1 MTHPRHPQ
9 ASDQS
14 NGREGN
20 EFVCVREGDREGEAD
35 RKRKKM
41 NGSTASVCDTFPEPK
56 NREKQMF
63 ITERKVES
71 RFLKIP

>member
-20 EFVCVREGDREGEAD
+20 EFVCVRERETGREAD

-41 NGSTASVCDTFPEPK
+41 NGSTPSVCDTFPKPK
-56 NREKQMF
+56 KEKQMF
-63 ITERKVES
+63 ITA
-71 RFLKIP
+71 

>member
-20 EFVCVREGDREGEAD
+20 EFVCVREGEAD
-35 RKRKKM
+35 GKRKKM
-41 NGSTASVCDTFPEPK
+41 NGSTPSVCNTFPKPK
-56 NREKQMF
+56 KRNKC
-63 ITERKVES
+63 
-71 RFLKIP
+71 L

>member
-20 EFVCVREGDREGEAD
+20 EFVCEREGDREGEAD
-35 RKRKKM
+35 RKHKKM
-41 NGSTASVCDTFPEPK
+41 NGSTPSVCMRYIPK
-56 NREKQMF
+56 KREREKQMF
-63 ITERKVES
+63 ITERKVVTFS
-71 RFLKIP
+71 

>member
-20 EFVCVREGDREGEAD
+20 EFMCEREGDREGEAD

-41 NGSTASVCDTFPEPK
+41 NGITPPVCHTFPKPK
-56 NREKQMF
+56 DKKK
-63 ITERKVES
+63 RKL
-71 RFLKIP
+71 RNKRL